1 MGQHLAENFVTAQCL
16 HLIMNVAGEREEIW
30 IGNHLSDFFKKEEN

>member
-16 HLIMNVAGEREEIW
+16 HLIMNVTGERKCEEI
-30 IGNHLSDFFKKEEN
+30 